1 MRNVA
6 SRELLRPTP
15 GSSVSF
21 YRHTAPLEQVFADLV
36 EDLTVGGWTIKDTKG
51 SLYARA
57 MAGCGSTC
65 DELRFY
71 AVTRR
76 FGGVSETILRVTGPA
91 DIQPSVP
98 LKGACEPVPISAET
112 FDEASRYAPVYD
124 VDLDRDGQLDVYV
137 PRWNGSKVVW
147 DARVMRGTCGHLVGT
162 FPRLPADPHTSKLS
176 SAVLVDLTVSLEV
189 ELDNGRRRK
198 VPVTYSFDGSNYVAP
213 DDAPAPS

>member
-1 MRNVA
+1 M
-6 SRELLRPTP
+6 
-15 GSSVSF
+15 SF